1 MTRLTT
7 ALLTVG
13 PRSAGPWGDRLWRL
27 TLTAELVEGGSS
39 AYWLV
44 HPSEPAEYRVA
55 TPEVLI
61 PAPLTE
67 GVVEA
72 LVLALSAHIGDEHA
86 EGILRDT
93 HNIEVLDGIRTVAS
107 YWEISDST
115 AASLIRR
122 LAPSVRLGFTVL
134 DDLSLVT
141 HEVTARLRELGFDVD
156 VFTLSDSQLAPQL

>member
-1 MTRLTT
+1 
-7 ALLTVG
+7 
-13 PRSAGPWGDRLWRL
+13 
-27 TLTAELVEGGSS
+27 
-39 AYWLV
+39 
-44 HPSEPAEYRVA
+44 
-55 TPEVLI
+55 LI

-86 EGILRDT
+86 EGILLDT
-93 HNIEVLDGIRTVAS
+93 HNIEVLDGIRTVAP

-156 VFTLSDSQLAPQL
+156 VFTLSDSQLAPQP